1 MAKVKRIQCKGKT
14 KAGKQCQRK
23 AVRDGE
29 YCDVHGG
36 EKELPSWLY
45 ETPKQNAR
53 AHDGGDLTAAA
64 AVAISSD
71 YAEIMEM
78 CRKHIKSPTKESG
91 MIAQWGRLM
100 LDCIRLAKEEKR
112 LMDGLGAGVQHMFVL
127 EHPKG
132 DKPKPPADNGKQ
144 FEDEPERVIH

>member
-53 AHDGGDLTAAA
+53 AHTIPPHNEENFSASFVELLD
-64 AVAISSD
+64 I
-71 YAEIMEM
+71 
-78 CRKHIKSPTKESG
+78 CRREGANPTDNSTKV
-91 MIAQWGRLM
+91 QWVQIHHRILVSA
-100 LDCIRLAKEEKR
+100 LEHQR

-132 DKPKPPADNGKQ
+132 DKPKPPADNGRQ
-144 FEDEPERVIH
+144 SEDEPERVIH